1 MFSKESE
8 DTARSAYDLITRT
21 DGKRG
26 SRAVATRGTY
36 AQGVGL
42 FIVVVAGWLRL
53 MVFKFSRASRFSF
66 VGNHTRHAGRPSLQ
80 VQSSPIP
87 RIHKAPDA

>member
-42 FIVVVAGWLRL
+42 FIVVVAGWLAEIDG
-53 MVFKFSRASRFSF
+53 V
-66 VGNHTRHAGRPSLQ
+66 Q
-80 VQSSPIP
+80 VQSSKSI
-87 RIHKAPDA
+87 